1 MAVADILNTD
11 GRSVDKSIRE
21 PLTREDLYTLVWSEP
36 MLKVGAR
43 LGVSSSYLARVCTRM
58 NVPRPERGYWAKL
71 AVGKAQKK
79 PPLPE
84 PQPGDYLVWSRDGSS
99 IQVPKALPRPPVRAT
114 RAVRIPT
121 LLNDQH
127 PLLNGA
133 RAHFEAGRLS
143 YEGKYLKPAKKLLI
157 DLAVTKPGLDKALSF
172 ANQFFLSLEASGH
185 RVLIAPNDEHFHRA
199 EVDEREK
206 PGKGYHHNNLWSPGR
221 ETVVYVGT
229 LAIGLTI
236 IEMSEE
242 VEVRHVNGEYVRVED
257 YVPTKRS
264 RYAMDHTWTIRKD
277 LPTGRLCLQAYSPY
291 PRAKWVNQWRET
303 EDRDL
308 GSQIK
313 AIVKGLEQ
321 AAVEIAGLVEEGER
335 QAKIEHEKWEAQRAQ
350 WRREEAERLAAKAL
364 KDSKEDIH
372 RIIDRWAEAN
382 RIEQFFT
389 DAERRATDL
398 GDEERNRLLDR
409 LKRARELIGTADA
422 LEHFMIWKTPEE
434 R

>member
-1 MAVADILNTD
+1 
-11 GRSVDKSIRE
+11 
-21 PLTREDLYTLVWSEP
+21 
-36 MLKVGAR
+36 
-43 LGVSSSYLARVCTRM
+43 M

-71 AVGKAQKK
+71 AVGKAQKQL
-79 PPLPE
+79 PLPE
-84 PQPGDYLVWSRDGSS
+84 AQPGDELIWNRDGSS
-99 IQVPKALPRPPVRAT
+99 VQVTRHLPKPPVRAKRT
-114 RAVRIPT
+114 VPTPT
-121 LLNDQH
+121 LRLDQH
-127 PLLNGA
+127 PLINGA
-133 RAHFEAGRLS
+133 KALFEAGRLS
-143 YEGKYLKPAKKLLI
+143 FDGGYLKPAKKLLI
-157 DLAVTKPGLDKALSF
+157 DLAVTKTGLDKALSF
-172 ANQFFLSLEASGH
+172 ANQLFLSLEASGN
-185 RVLIAPNDEHFHRA
+185 RVVIAPNGEHFHRA

-236 IEMSEE
+236 IELSED

-257 YVPTKRS
+257 YVPPKRS
-264 RYAMDHTWTIRKD
+264 RYAMDHTWTTRKD

-291 PRAKWVNQWRET
+291 PRAKWANQWRET
-303 EDRDL
+303 KDRDL

-321 AAVEIAGLVEEGER
+321 AAVIIADLVEEGER

-364 KDSKEDIH
+364 KDSKEDIY

-389 DAERRATDL
+389 DAERRAADL
-398 GDEERNRLLDR
+398 GGEERNWLLDR
-409 LKRARELIGTADA
+409 LKRARGLIGTADA
-422 LEHFMIWKTPEE
+422 LEHFMIWKAPEE